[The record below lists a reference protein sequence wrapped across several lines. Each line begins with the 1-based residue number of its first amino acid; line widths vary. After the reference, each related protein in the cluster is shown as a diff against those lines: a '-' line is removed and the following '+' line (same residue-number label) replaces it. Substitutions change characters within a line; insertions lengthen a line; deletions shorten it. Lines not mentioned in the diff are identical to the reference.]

1 MDPEEGFSSESVKY
15 HCIADR
21 NSQSMRKE
29 GGVEMSISIH
39 ALSKSCNG
47 MPVFQNVD
55 LELEEGGIYCL
66 LAPSGAGKTTLF
78 RILMGLEQADEGQIK
93 GIPRGPVAAVFQE
106 DRLCPALTAQK
117 NIRLVHPVIPEED
130 LRREL
135 QVLLPED
142 CLDKPVCEFSGGM
155 RRRVALMRAM
165 LAPGQLLLM
174 DEPFTGLD
182 EDTREAAMEYVLRHR
197 RGRTLLFTTHH
208 VEEAQR
214 LEAVCIQW
222 QEKERNWKVDK

>member
-1 MDPEEGFSSESVKY
+1 ME
-15 HCIADR
+15 
-21 NSQSMRKE
+21 KE
-29 GGVEMSISIH
+29 GGVRMSISIQT
-39 ALSKSCNG
+39 LSKSYNG

-78 RILMGLEQADEGQIK
+78 RILMGLEQADKGEIK
-93 GIPRGPVAAVFQE
+93 GIPRGPIAAVFQE

-117 NIRLVHPVIPEED
+117 NIQLVHPVIAGED
-130 LRREL
+130 LLREL
-135 QVLLPED
+135 QALLPED
-142 CLDKPVCEFSGGM
+142 SLDKPVCEFSGGM
-155 RRRVALMRAM
+155 RRRVALMRAL

-182 EDTREAAMEYVLRHR
+182 EDTRETAMEYVLNHR

-208 VEEAQR
+208 VEEAKR
-214 LEAVCIQW
+214 LGATLIQW
-222 QEKERNWKVDK
+222 QERERNWKVAK